1 MALLGGQREV
11 RLAAAG
17 QPAHTRITWSTVMG
31 VQYPVA
37 AEVIPTAAQP
47 SSRAAGTA
55 ATPPTREAY
64 QAALDAALAYAA
76 EALRAVE
83 AEVAATAQR
92 FRAISDRWL
101 PHLRSV
107 LDGLA
112 QRLEETER
120 DETTRLRWAAGRSGR
135 PGAAGHP

>member
-1 MALLGGQREV
+1 
-11 RLAAAG
+11 
-17 QPAHTRITWSTVMG
+17 MG

-55 ATPPTREAY
+55 ATAPTREAY
-64 QAALDAALAYAA
+64 QAALDAALAYAAAA

-101 PHLRSV
+101 PHLRSA

-120 DETTRLRWAAGRSGR
+120 DETTRLCWAAGRSGR
-135 PGAAGHP
+135 ARPGTRKQKGEG